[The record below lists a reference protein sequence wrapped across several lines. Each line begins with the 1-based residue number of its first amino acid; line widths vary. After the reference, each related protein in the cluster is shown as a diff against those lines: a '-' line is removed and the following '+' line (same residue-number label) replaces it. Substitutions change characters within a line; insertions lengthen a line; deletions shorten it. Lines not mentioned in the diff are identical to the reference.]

1 MKIRVTSNIKQ
12 VAKKL
17 DVIQRSQIPFAA
29 SVAINETIGKTNSKG
44 LRSVITREMN
54 KRLDRPKSTTTK
66 AGRGNNALF
75 FQRSSKRNLTAT
87 LGFKDWAS
95 KFIKFLVFGGIRTTG
110 KNIPI
115 PYKKNARLDRH
126 GNIRGKRGGLIR
138 NQKQFFGNVGGVDGV
153 YERTKREPKPRL
165 IIGFKRA
172 VNYNPIFPFYEIAGR
187 YIGFTFPKR
196 FSQALRKAL
205 RSAR

>member
-17 DVIQRSQIPFAA
+17 DVIQKAQIPFAA
-29 SVAINETIGKTNSKG
+29 SVAIKETLGTGRMRGKG
-44 LRSVITREMN
+44 LDGVLTREMN
-54 KRLDRPKSTTTK
+54 KRLDRPRRQTTK
-66 AGRGNNALF
+66 AF
-75 FQRSSKRNLTAT
+75 FKKSSNKRNLTGT
-87 LGFKDWAS
+87 LGFFDWANA
-95 KFIKFLVFGGIRTTG
+95 FMKFLVFGGTRTTG

-115 PYKKNARLDRH
+115 PYKKNARLDQY
-126 GNIRGKRGGLIR
+126 GNIRGKKSGLI
-138 NQKQFFGNVGGVDGV
+138 KKKTQFFGNVGGLDGV
-153 YERTKREPKPRL
+153 YERSKRDPKPKL

-172 VNYNPIFPFYEIAGR
+172 VNYRPMFPFYEIAGR

>member
-66 AGRGNNALF
+66 VGRGNSALF
-75 FQRSSKRNLTAT
+75 FLRSNKRNLTAT
-87 LGFKDWAS
+87 FGFKDWAS
-95 KFIKFLVFGGIRTTG
+95 KFMKFLVFGGTRTTG

-115 PYKKNARLDRH
+115 PTGAAKLDRH
-126 GNIRGKRGGLIR
+126 GNLNKKRPKGLIR
-138 NQKQFFGNVGGVDGV
+138 NKKQFFDKNGKGVF
-153 YERTKREPKPRL
+153 ERTRKNEKPRL
-165 IIGFKRA
+165 IVKFKRA
-172 VNYNPIFPFYEIAGR
+172 VNYRPMFPFYEIAGR